1 MTNRSGVHG
10 WRQTASP
17 SSTLKS
23 VYRLNQSETCTHR
36 DREARTDFTLLMK
49 CYATELHSIENTNS
63 TNSPFGIASIEVF
76 GRKCKL
82 NWTHADCNT
91 HSAMENCRNRV
102 NWCTRELIGL
112 ISIPFGLDSCIKLIS
127 AMVTLLLIW
136 VCDAHMVD
144 TCAKTHAKRNRCE
157 YTKHANNDMQENPK
171 KFNKLQSYDWVFSG
185 IATVTTAAEADRTHT
200 KIVSK

>member
-1 MTNRSGVHG
+1 MASDGIAVEHIKKCLSIESEWNVHTPRSWSANGFYIAHEMLCNRTS
-10 WRQTASP
+10 
-17 SSTLKS
+17 
-23 VYRLNQSETCTHR
+23 
-36 DREARTDFTLLMK
+36 
-49 CYATELHSIENTNS
+49 SIENTNS

-76 GRKCKL
+76 GRKYKL

-91 HSAMENCRNRV
+91 HSAMENCGNRA

-157 YTKHANNDMQENPK
+157 YTKHVNNDMQENPK